1 MEQRPGGQIA
11 KSEKRQGES
20 EKREA
25 ARDQSMILHF
35 DHSVT
40 GMTQAK
46 E

>member
-1 MEQRPGGQIA
+1 MQFVRERRGRNG
-11 KSEKRQGES
+11 EKRQGES